1 MADAFR
7 AAGAEILVIM
17 ADNLP
22 HVCEYAQRLKVP
34 FPVLADPE
42 RSVYHA
48 YELEVQFLMQRTASA
63 IVDRSGVIRYI
74 KRATL
79 PSKWLEE
86 SKELLEAVH
95 RM

>member
-7 AAGAEILVIM
+7 TAGAEILVIM
-17 ADNLP
+17 ADEYA
-22 HVCEYAQRLKVP
+22 HVCEYGERLKVP

-42 RSVYHA
+42 RSVYNA
-48 YELEVQFLMQRTASA
+48 YQLEVQFFMQRTASA

-74 KRATL
+74 KRATI

-86 SKELLEAVH
+86 SKELLEAVQH
-95 RM
+95 I